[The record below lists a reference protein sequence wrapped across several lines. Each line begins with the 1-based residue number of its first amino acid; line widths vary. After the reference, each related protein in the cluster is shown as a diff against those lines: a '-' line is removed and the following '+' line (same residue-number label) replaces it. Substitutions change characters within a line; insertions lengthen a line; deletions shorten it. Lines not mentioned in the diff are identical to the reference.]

1 MFFNVDVKERQNI
14 KEIYK
19 CGISKIAPQPN
30 PTLTLTQRGFV
41 GAQPS
46 RAQFSGHAQM
56 CISAKSFWLNIF
68 CVQFLQFL
76 MEEIH

>member
-19 CGISKIAPQPN
+19 CGINKIAPYPN

-41 GAQPS
+41 GAQS
-46 RAQFSGHAQM
+46 SGAQFSGHAQM
-56 CISAKSFWLNIF
+56 
-68 CVQFLQFL
+68 
-76 MEEIH
+76 

>member
-19 CGISKIAPQPN
+19 CGINKIAPYPN

-41 GAQPS
+41 GAQS
-46 RAQFSGHAQM
+46 SGAQFFGHAQM
-56 CISAKSFWLNIF
+56 WISAKSFWLNIF
-68 CVQFLQFL
+68 CVQFLEFL